1 MNDSIFEK
9 NMENVRKHRRIKL
22 GTTDKRKQISTRT
35 YLAELMSFS

>member
-22 GTTDKRKQISTRT
+22 GTTDKKNKLVLEPT
-35 YLAELMSFS
+35 

>member
-1 MNDSIFEK
+1 
-9 NMENVRKHRRIKL
+9 MENVRKHRRIKL